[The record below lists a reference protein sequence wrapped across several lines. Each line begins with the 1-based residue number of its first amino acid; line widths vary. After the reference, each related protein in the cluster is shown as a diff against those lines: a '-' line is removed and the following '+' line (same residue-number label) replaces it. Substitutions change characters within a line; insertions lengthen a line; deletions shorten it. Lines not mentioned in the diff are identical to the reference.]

1 MTDKKKRLAIIGVC
15 GILCAALAVGIA
27 TRFGGNA
34 ELSSGKVEDGSA
46 VSSDPNVSIQGSD
59 AAIPD
64 PKPNMETQA
73 PAQNDPAQ
81 GADSNGTEQTIQ
93 ADPVKPA
100 APEKPDAPDGKPAV
114 PDAHKAE
121 DIPEEERKTEDEAP
135 PAYEE
140 KPTAPPVS
148 SEPAAGSTNSAGQV
162 YVPGFGYVDHG
173 GENTVIEGN
182 DIYENGNKIGIMG
195 GE

>member
-1 MTDKKKRLAIIGVC
+1 MTEKKKRLAIIGVC

-34 ELSSGKVEDGSA
+34 ELPSGKVEDGSA
-46 VSSDPNVSIQGSD
+46 VSSDPNVSLQESD

-64 PKPNMETQA
+64 PKPDIETQA

-93 ADPVKPA
+93 ANPDKPN
-100 APEKPDAPDGKPAV
+100 APDGKPV
-114 PDAHKAE
+114 LPDDHKAE
-121 DIPEEERKTEDEAP
+121 DVPEDERKTEDEAP

-140 KPTAPPVS
+140 KPAAPPVS